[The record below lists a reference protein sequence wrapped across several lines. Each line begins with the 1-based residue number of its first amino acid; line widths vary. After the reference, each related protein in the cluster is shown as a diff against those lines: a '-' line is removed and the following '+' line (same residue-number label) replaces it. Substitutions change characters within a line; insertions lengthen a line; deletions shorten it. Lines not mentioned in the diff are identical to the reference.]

1 MRDKFEQSL
10 RVLGLAPDA
19 TEQAIK
25 EAHRDLVKVWHPDR
39 FGSDVRL
46 GAKAQERLKEVNA
59 AFEQLRGYRPPDS
72 RRSRETAP
80 PVEVP
85 RPAVVYRANYGL
97 TGAVPL
103 LLFLAAVAG
112 IVGGWLFISGSLV
125 RLGSRQPSPANEAV
139 QTPASAIPTR
149 APAAPHAVRRGAAE
163 PRSSAADV
171 APESTAGP
179 TTGSLRVT
187 SRPMG
192 ARVSFDD
199 RVVGET
205 PMVVT
210 NVTPGEH
217 RLGLDLDAKGYQ
229 PWSSSIVVSAGREE
243 NLLAVMTP
251 KERRR

>member
-1 MRDKFEQSL
+1 MRDTFEQSL

-25 EAHRDLVKVWHPDR
+25 EAYRDLVKVWHPDR
-39 FGSDVRL
+39 FGSDARL
-46 GAKAQERLKEVNA
+46 RAKAQEKLQEVNA

-72 RRSRETAP
+72 RPSRETAP

-85 RPAVVYRANYGL
+85 QPAVVYRAKYEL
-97 TGAVPL
+97 TNAL
-103 LLFLAAVAG
+103 LLSLSLAALAG
-112 IVGGWLFISGSLV
+112 FVGAWLFISG
-125 RLGSRQPSPANEAV
+125 RPATQRPSPANEAV
-139 QTPASAIPTR
+139 QTAASASPTR
-149 APAAPHAVRRGAAE
+149 APAAPHPVRRGAAE
-163 PRSSAADV
+163 ASSSAADA
-171 APESTAGP
+171 APESAAVA

-187 SRPMG
+187 SRPVG

-210 NVTPGEH
+210 NVTPGDH
-217 RLGLDLDAKGYQ
+217 QIGLDLDAKGYQ
-229 PWSSSIVVSAGREE
+229 PWSSSIVVTAGHEE
-243 NLLAVMTP
+243 KLLAVMTP